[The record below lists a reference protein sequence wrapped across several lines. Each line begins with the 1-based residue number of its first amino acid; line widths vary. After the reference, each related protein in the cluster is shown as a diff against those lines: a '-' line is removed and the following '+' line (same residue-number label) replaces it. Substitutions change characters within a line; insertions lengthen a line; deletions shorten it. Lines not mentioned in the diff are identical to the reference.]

1 MLLTI
6 LSASTSAATD
16 STLSVT
22 WSAIA
27 LVALAIFFGVGYY
40 LMELRGKKETSDTTT
55 ETLRIIPLREH

>member
-16 STLSVT
+16 STLSVA

-27 LVALAIFFGVGYY
+27 LVALAVFFGVGYY
-40 LMELRGKKETSDTTT
+40 LMELRGKKRDERYDNRKASNHPTT
-55 ETLRIIPLREH
+55 

>member
-6 LSASTSAATD
+6 LSANTPAAAD

-27 LVALAIFFGVGYY
+27 LMALAVFFGVGYY
-40 LMELRGKKETSDTTT
+40 LMELRGKKRDERYEKRNVSNGRTN
-55 ETLRIIPLREH
+55 